1 MKTDVGCI
9 LLEENETI
17 RLSWHILMEEYVF
30 VFSHPEFGLMG
41 DGQEITIDL
50 DTRTFQMEFLYI
62 RYRSIVFKLLQ
73 KFKKP

>member
-41 DGQEITIDL
+41 DWQEITIDL
-50 DTRTFQMEFLYI
+50 ATRTSRWSFYI
-62 RYRSIVFKLLQ
+62 
-73 KFKKP
+73 